1 MKFTPALLSLAAL
14 FSVAS
19 ATPTPSSNVATI
31 RYNSKYDNP
40 TSSEFACLTVT
51 DNVSTTKSSTT
62 KSSTTKRGS
71 SSSVSPIVI
80 GGASPNAAFSC
91 GSCLQVTLEKT
102 DVFITV
108 VEDVDTEIDIIE
120 VSSDV
125 MTEFIT
131 VSDEETV
138 DIETVTLEVV
148 VFEVDE
154 KYCIY

>member
-1 MKFTPALLSLAAL
+1 
-14 FSVAS
+14 
-19 ATPTPSSNVATI
+19 
-31 RYNSKYDNP
+31 
-40 TSSEFACLTVT
+40 
-51 DNVSTTKSSTT
+51 
-62 KSSTTKRGS
+62 
-71 SSSVSPIVI
+71 
-80 GGASPNAAFSC
+80 
-91 GSCLQVTLEKT
+91 LQVTLEKT